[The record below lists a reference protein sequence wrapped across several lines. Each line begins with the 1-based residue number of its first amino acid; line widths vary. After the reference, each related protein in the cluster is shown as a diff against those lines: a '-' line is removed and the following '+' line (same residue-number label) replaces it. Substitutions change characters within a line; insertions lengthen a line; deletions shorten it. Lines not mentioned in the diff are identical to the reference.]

1 MEVWAKGKEFARL
14 RRELKLADWVLRLYE
29 FHSPWLTDLN
39 DLEGEAAYA
48 AGQEALESRMLS
60 R

>member
-1 MEVWAKGKEFARL
+1 LPVVSSTA
-14 RRELKLADWVLRLYE
+14 
-29 FHSPWLTDLN
+29 FHFPWLTDLY